1 MPAFLMQK
9 YSKKYAKILKLC
21 INKYIIYS
29 KYNIIML
36 SIAKE
41 V

>member
-21 INKYIIYS
+21 INEYIIYS
-29 KYNIIML
+29 KYNITNL
-36 SIAKE
+36 FK
-41 V
+41 VKGV